1 MNSFYIKLMPGIIA
15 FFLFQGLF
23 AQVPEGGIQLNA
35 TTGTTYTNIGVG
47 TLTPIAV
54 TDQPFTTGLRLVVGA
69 NVNNAWDSQIKFPSA
84 AGIEVNDIVLVAFYA
99 RTIASVQETGEGKL
113 TVTIEN
119 STTYAK
125 ELYLSITIGQEW
137 KQYYAPVKC
146 VSTLA
151 ANQISYAFHTGYRS
165 QTIEFADVKFLNY
178 KKTLTLEDLPETEI
192 SYFGREEDAAWRAP
206 ADERINQ
213 IRKGIAEIMVYDE
226 LGQVVENANVSVE
239 MIRHQFGF
247 GSAIPADRFMTNAIF
262 REKVYALFNE
272 VVFENDLKWHSLTTS
287 PTLNVRRALDSLD
300 KHNIA
305 VRGHNIIWPAWRW
318 LPTALKTYEKDPQ
331 ALRLHIEKRI
341 DEASQFAK
349 GRLNDWD
356 VINEPYSEHDIMD
369 ILGHDVMADWFKRVR
384 QNDRD
389 VKLYLNDYAILS
401 GGGIN
406 EKKHDYYYNL
416 VKYIDSLGGG
426 VDGIGFQG
434 HFGSDLTP
442 IPKLYTILERFAQLG
457 KDIKITEHDINITQ
471 REVQADYTR
480 DFLTIM
486 FSHESVK
493 SVLFWGFWENSHWMP
508 DAALYN
514 ADWSIRPHGE
524 AYSELVFNK
533 WWTPKTSTLTDNEG
547 KATFEG
553 FLGTYK
559 FTITDGENERTGTF
573 TLDHSNKSET
583 PNIIKISLDESVPV
597 QVSITSNGSAVLCEG
612 ETVTLRAPKG
622 EGLSYKW
629 HLGEELLADA
639 ISDTLVTG
647 AAGFYTLTVSK
658 GSVETTSPAFE
669 VVVNPYPEATIT
681 VQGELTFCPGGKA
694 VLNANIANDVSYT
707 WMKGTTKI
715 HGSVT
720 SIDATTSGTYR
731 LITNAKGCATTSDP
745 VDILVYAPNAPECTV
760 GINEILN
767 GFSVY
772 PNPFNGSFILETNHS
787 GERLN
792 LELYNSVGKLV
803 LKTHFDSSQTQK
815 IIEVGAPGFYTLKV
829 SGAGAVKTFKII
841 GL

>member
-1 MNSFYIKLMPGIIA
+1 MNSFYIKLVQCFIV
-15 FFLFQGLF
+15 FFLFNGLY

-35 TTGTTYTNIGVG
+35 TTGTTYTRIGVG

-54 TDQPFTTGLRLVVGA
+54 TDQPFTTGFRLEVGT
-69 NVNNAWDSQIKFPSA
+69 NVNNAWDSQVKFPA
-84 AGIEVNDIVLVAFYA
+84 VAGIEVNDIVLVAFYA
-99 RTIASVQETGEGKL
+99 RTTASVQETGEGKL

-119 STTYAK
+119 NTTYAK
-125 ELYLSITIGQEW
+125 DLYLTVTIGREW

-146 VSTLA
+146 ISTLA
-151 ANQISYAFHTGYRS
+151 TNQVSYAFHTGYRS
-165 QTIEFADVKFLNY
+165 QTLEIADVKFLNY
-178 KKTLTLEDLPETEI
+178 KQTLTLDDLPQTEI
-192 SYFGREEDAAWRAP
+192 NYFGREADAEWRAP

-226 LGQVVENANVSVE
+226 QGQVVENANVSIE
-239 MIRHQFGF
+239 MVRHQFGF

-262 REKVYALFNE
+262 REKVYELFNE
-272 VVFENDLKWHSLTTS
+272 VVFENDLKWHNLTTS
-287 PTLNVRRALDSLD
+287 PSLNVRRTLDSLD
-300 KHNIA
+300 KHNIE

-318 LPTALKTYEKDPQ
+318 LPTALRTNENNPQ
-331 ALRLHIEKRI
+331 ALRLQIEKRI

-369 ILGHDVMADWFKRVR
+369 ILGPEVMADWFKRVR

-416 VKYIDSLGGG
+416 VQYIDSLGGG

-442 IPKLYTILERFAQLG
+442 IPKLYTILDRFAELG

-486 FSHESVK
+486 YSHESVK

-514 ADWSIRPHGE
+514 ADWTIRPHGE
-524 AYSELVFNK
+524 VYSELVFNK
-533 WWTPKTSTLTDNEG
+533 WWTPKTDSLTNNEG
-547 KATFEG
+547 IATFEG

-559 FTITDGENERTGTF
+559 FTVTDGENERTGTF
-573 TLDHSNKSET
+573 TLDHSNKSEI

-597 QVSITSNGSAVLCEG
+597 QVSITAKGSAVLCEG
-612 ETVTLRAPKG
+612 ETVTLRAPKA
-622 EGLSYKW
+622 EGLTYKW
-629 HLGEELLADA
+629 HLGEELLAEA
-639 ISDTLVTG
+639 TADTLVTG
-647 AAGFYTLTVSK
+647 AAGFYMLRVSK

-669 VVVNPYPEATIT
+669 VVVNPYPEAIIS
-681 VQGELTFCPGGKA
+681 VDGEVAFCPGGKA
-694 VLNANIANDVSYT
+694 VLNANIDNDASYT

-715 HGSVT
+715 QGSVT

-731 LITNAKGCATTSDP
+731 LITNAKGCSTTSEP
-745 VDILVYAPNAPECTV
+745 ADIQVYAADAAECTV
-760 GINEILN
+760 GIDEILN
-767 GFSVY
+767 GFRVY
-772 PNPFNGSFILETNHS
+772 PNPFKGSFILETNYS
-787 GERLN
+787 ANVLTA
-792 LELYNSVGKLV
+792 ELYNAVGELV
-803 LKTHFDSSQTQK
+803 FRSDIDPSQAQK
-815 IIEVGAPGFYTLKV
+815 VIPVSAPGFYTLKV
-829 SGAGAVKTFKII
+829 RGAGAVKSFKII